1 MNFSSL
7 ASLASGHVEARIVQ
21 VAVSLGVFDAL
32 VQKGQNALSLSSS
45 LGTEPRA
52 TEMFLNALASL
63 GLLNK
68 EGNLFSLTEISSTCL
83 VRGSPKYLG
92 DMILFDSSL
101 WSCWGDLEK
110 AIRSGNAVRPA
121 DMYQGDP
128 PETCQFIYAMDSLV
142 KARGDA
148 EVLAETLDLSNVNN
162 ILDIGPGPA
171 TYTIHLC
178 RKNPGL
184 RATLFDLPGTLKVT
198 EGFVKDSGLG
208 DRIRLETGDYRFDPI
223 PGSYQVVFLS
233 NIIHAE
239 SAEENNRLMRK
250 VYQCLENKGR
260 ALIKDHILDD
270 SLTQP
275 PVGAIF
281 ALLMLLTTEQG
292 RCYSFNEVKAWLQ
305 EAGFKAVKQILL
317 PPPLTSSLVVGEKD

>member
-1 MNFSSL
+1 MDFSSL

-68 EGNLFSLTEISSTCL
+68 EGNLFSLNEISSTCL

-92 DMILFDSSL
+92 DMILFDLSL

-128 PETCQFIYAMDSLV
+128 PETYQFIYAMDSLV

-223 PGSYQVVFLS
+223 PGSYQMVFLS

-270 SLTQP
+270 SLTKP

-281 ALLMLLTTEQG
+281 SLLMLLTTDQG

-305 EAGFKAVKQILL
+305 EAGFKAVKEILL
-317 PPPLTSSLVVGEKD
+317 PLPLTSSLVVGEKG

>member
-1 MNFSSL
+1 MDFSSM

-68 EGNLFSLTEISSTCL
+68 EGNLFSLNEISSTCL

-92 DMILFDSSL
+92 DMILFDLSL

-128 PETCQFIYAMDSLV
+128 PETYQFIYAMDSLV

-223 PGSYQVVFLS
+223 PGSYQMVFLS

-270 SLTQP
+270 SLTKP

-305 EAGFKAVKQILL
+305 EAGFKAVKEILL
-317 PPPLTSSLVVGEKD
+317 PLPLTSSLVVGEKG

>member
-1 MNFSSL
+1 MDFSSL

-21 VAVSLGVFDAL
+21 VAMSLGVFDAL
-32 VQKGQNALSLSSS
+32 EQKGQNALSLSST
-45 LGTEPRA
+45 LETEKRA
-52 TEMFLNALASL
+52 TELFLNALASL
-63 GLLNK
+63 GLLYK
-68 EGNLFSLTEISSTCL
+68 EANLFSLNEISSTYL

-92 DMILFDSSL
+92 DMILFNLSL

-121 DMYQGDP
+121 DMYQGDTQ
-128 PETCQFIYAMDSLV
+128 ETYQFIYAMDSLV

-148 EVLAETLDLSNVNN
+148 EVLAETLDLNNLNN

-171 TYTIHLC
+171 TYIIHLC

-223 PGSYQVVFLS
+223 PGSYQMVFVS

-260 ALIKDHILDD
+260 VLVKDHILDD

-281 ALLMLLTTEQG
+281 ALLMLLTTAQG
-292 RCYSFNEVKAWLQ
+292 RCYSFNEVKAWLE
-305 EAGFKAVKQILL
+305 EAGFNAVKKIPLR
-317 PPPLTSSLVVGEKD
+317 PPLTSSLVVGEKG

>member
-1 MNFSSL
+1 MDFSSL

-32 VQKGQNALSLSSS
+32 ERKGQNALSLSSS
-45 LGTEPRA
+45 LGTEHRA

-68 EGNLFSLTEISSTCL
+68 EANLFSLNEISSTYL

-92 DMILFDSSL
+92 DMIFFDSSL
-101 WSCWGDLEK
+101 WSCWGNLEK

-128 PETCQFIYAMDSLV
+128 RETYSFIYGMDSLV

-178 RKNPGL
+178 RKNPRL
-184 RATLFDLPGTLKVT
+184 RATLFDLPGTLKIT
-198 EGFVKDSGLG
+198 EGFVRDSGLG

-223 PGSYQVVFLS
+223 PGSYQMVFVS

-260 ALIKDHILDD
+260 ALVKDHILDD

-281 ALLMLLTTEQG
+281 ALLMLLTTAQG
-292 RCYSFNEVKAWLQ
+292 RCYSFNEVKAWLE
-305 EAGFKAVKQILL
+305 EAGFNAVKEIPL
-317 PPPLTSSLVVGEKD
+317 PPPLTSSLVVGEKA

>member
-1 MNFSSL
+1 MDFPSL

-32 VQKGQNALSLSSS
+32 EQKGQNALLLSSS
-45 LGTEPRA
+45 LGTVLRA
-52 TEMFLNALASL
+52 TEMLLNALASL

-68 EGNLFSLTEISSTCL
+68 EANQFSLNEISSTYL

-101 WSCWGDLEK
+101 WGCWGDLEK
-110 AIRSGNAVRPA
+110 AIRSGKAVRPA

-128 PETCQFIYAMDSLV
+128 RETYRFIYAMDSLV

-178 RKNPGL
+178 RKHPGL
-184 RATLFDLPGTLKVT
+184 RATLFDLPRTLKVT

-223 PGSYQVVFLS
+223 PGSYQMVFLS

-260 ALIKDHILDD
+260 VLVKDHILDD

-275 PVGAIF
+275 PVGSIF
-281 ALLMLLTTEQG
+281 TLLMLLTTTQG
-292 RCYSFNEVKAWLQ
+292 RCYSFNEVKAWLEQ
-305 EAGFKAVKQILL
+305 AGFNAVKEIPL
-317 PPPLTSSLVVGEKD
+317 PPPLTSSLVVGEKG

>member
-1 MNFSSL
+1 MDFSSL

-32 VQKGQNALSLSSS
+32 DREDQNALSLSSS
-45 LGTEPRA
+45 LGSEKRA
-52 TEMFLNALASL
+52 TEMFLNCLVSL
-63 GLLNK
+63 GLLYK
-68 EGNLFSLTEISSTCL
+68 EDNLYSLKEISSTYL
-83 VRGSPKYLG
+83 VRRSSKFLG

-101 WSCWGDLEK
+101 WACWGDLEK
-110 AIRSGNAVRPA
+110 AIRFGNAVRPA

-128 PETCQFIYAMDSLV
+128 RETHRFIYAMDSLV

-178 RKNPGL
+178 RKIPAL

-198 EGFVKDSGLG
+198 EGFVKDSDLG
-208 DRIRLETGDYRFDPI
+208 DRIRLETGDYRIDPI
-223 PGSYQVVFLS
+223 PGSYQMVFLS

-250 VYQCLENKGR
+250 VYQCLENKGSVV
-260 ALIKDHILDD
+260 IKDHILDD
-270 SLTQP
+270 SLTLP
-275 PVGAIF
+275 PVGALF

-292 RCYSFNEVKAWLQ
+292 RCYSFSEVKAWLQ
-305 EAGFKAVKQILL
+305 QAGFKAVKEIPL
-317 PPPLTSSLVVGEKD
+317 PAPLTSSLVVGVKG